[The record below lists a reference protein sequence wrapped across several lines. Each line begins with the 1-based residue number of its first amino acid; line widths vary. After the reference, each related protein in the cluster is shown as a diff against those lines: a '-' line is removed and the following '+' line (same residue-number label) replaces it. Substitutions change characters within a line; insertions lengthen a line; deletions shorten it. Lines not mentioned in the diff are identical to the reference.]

1 MAVDPATIDQIRHD
15 SRIDAARAA
24 HIDIF
29 DAGCVTQGRKA
40 QPGCQSLGITFCGFA
55 INKQA
60 QPFFKAQAFKHG
72 ARAALLM
79 QGLRHTGRIIALIGE
94 SIQKMFQRV
103 VPMESMGGPIRIAK
117 EIHTQASE
125 GSYAGILM
133 LAAFISLNLGL
144 LNLLP
149 IPVLD
154 GGHIVFLIIEII
166 RGKPAPERLLEVT
179 ARVGLVL
186 LLGLMFFATY
196 NDISKWI
203 QGTL

>member
-1 MAVDPATIDQIRHD
+1 MPSVASGDGQNLEQARAAVIDDAPIIPASLVPEGASNPAFSQACWASDQEVFMAVDPATIDQIRHD

-79 QGLRHTGRIIALIGE
+79 QGLRHTAQPDRLQAVASGMCQQG
-94 SIQKMFQRV
+94 SSPFQ
-103 VPMESMGGPIRIAK
+103 
-117 EIHTQASE
+117 
-125 GSYAGILM
+125 
-133 LAAFISLNLGL
+133 
-144 LNLLP
+144 
-149 IPVLD
+149 
-154 GGHIVFLIIEII
+154 
-166 RGKPAPERLLEVT
+166 
-179 ARVGLVL
+179 
-186 LLGLMFFATY
+186 
-196 NDISKWI
+196 W
-203 QGTL
+203 